1 MVTASGSGLD
11 SNISVQGAKIQ
22 VKRIAKIRNIGDYII
37 YQLIEKILKTITR
50 IIWHRKNK
58 CVETEL
64 SSL

>member
-1 MVTASGSGLD
+1 MVTASASGLD

-64 SSL
+64 SSR